1 MIFTVSRIAIA
12 PAAERMFPLPSI
24 VIWQLPVDSADER
37 PSAIL
42 SENLA
47 PKEFRRMMMNR
58 RQSSQARPL
67 EFGPIED
74 ARGVYEDALATYRG
88 AQADVDRM
96 AQELGGAAEA
106 LRSDPLRVA
115 PLDRG
120 AADAGIPLHVTT
132 GPFRRELPMGEWPD
146 AQHFMTRLG
155 SLHQAHTRVR
165 ALHAW
170 LLPADRAVVE
180 AP

>member
-1 MIFTVSRIAIA
+1 
-12 PAAERMFPLPSI
+12 
-24 VIWQLPVDSADER
+24 
-37 PSAIL
+37 
-42 SENLA
+42 
-47 PKEFRRMMMNR
+47 MMMNR
-58 RQSSQARPL
+58 RQPSLARPL

-74 ARGVYEDALATYRG
+74 ARGVYEVALATYRR
-88 AQADVDRM
+88 AQANVDRM
-96 AQELGGAAEA
+96 AEELDGAAEA
-106 LRSDPLRVA
+106 LRSDPLLVA

-132 GPFRRELPMGEWPD
+132 GPFRRELSMEEWPD
-146 AQHFMTRLG
+146 AQHLMARLG

-170 LLPADRAVVE
+170 LLPADRAAVE